1 MNHEIDRKC
10 WFEEESA
17 ERLFGDRRIEL
28 YRKAYR
34 TWDDRIL
41 TPYYSLKLGNYVLIV
56 AVDTEGN
63 YICVRQFRQGVQCV
77 TTEFPAGGIEAN
89 PSSGEYAEEELLKN
103 AKRELR
109 EETGY
114 TSGQWTQLFAV
125 PANATLANNTAYI
138 FLAENCVKTSEQKL
152 DETEY
157 LEVRL
162 YSPDELDSLVRQGG
176 FQHAVHMLAWYLA
189 REKREAENK

>member
-1 MNHEIDRKC
+1 MNNETDKKC
-10 WFEEESA
+10 QFEEVSS

-34 TWDDRIL
+34 TWDNHIL
-41 TPYYSLKLGNYVLIV
+41 SPYYSLKLGNYVLIV

-77 TTEFPAGGIEAN
+77 TTEFPAGGIKAK
-89 PSSGEYAEEELLKN
+89 PSSGAYTTEELLGN

-125 PANATLANNTAYI
+125 AANATLSNNTAYI
-138 FLAENCVKTSEQKL
+138 FLAENCVKTTEQEL

-162 YSPDELDSLVRQGG
+162 YSPHELDSLVRHGG
-176 FQHAVHMLAWYLA
+176 FQHAVHILALYLA
-189 REKREAENK
+189 REKREAEQK

>member
-1 MNHEIDRKC
+1 MNHEKDSKC
-10 WFEEESA
+10 WFEEVSA

-41 TPYYSLKLGNYVLIV
+41 APYYSLKLGDYVLIV
-56 AVDTEGN
+56 ALDTEGN
-63 YICVRQFRQGVQCV
+63 YICVRQFRPGIQCV
-77 TTEFPAGGIEAN
+77 TTEFPAGGIETKQ
-89 PSSGEYAEEELLKN
+89 SSLDYTEEELLGN
-103 AKRELR
+103 AKRELC

-114 TSGQWTQLFAV
+114 TSGQWTKLFAV

-138 FLAENCVKTSEQKL
+138 YLAENCVKTSEQKL

-162 YSPDELDSLVRQGG
+162 YSSDELDSLVCHGG
-176 FQHAVHMLAWYLA
+176 FQHAVHVLALYLA
-189 REKREAENK
+189 KEKREAAYT